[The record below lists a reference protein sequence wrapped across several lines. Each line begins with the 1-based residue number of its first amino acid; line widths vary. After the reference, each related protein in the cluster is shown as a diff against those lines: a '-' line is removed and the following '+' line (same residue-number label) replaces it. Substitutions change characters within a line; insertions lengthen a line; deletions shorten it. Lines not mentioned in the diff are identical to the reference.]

1 MLMQIR
7 DKATGVFAYIIV
19 ILIAIPFAFWGIQEY
34 FTGPSDQNVAEVN
47 GEELVKRAFDAQL
60 QDRRSYLRSLYGTQ
74 AEENFGENDSK
85 LKQEVLDYMIGN
97 ILINNEVSNAGYR
110 TTDSRLFER
119 ISTVPQFQRNGRFD
133 KQLYENFLAAQQR
146 SPAEF
151 ESQMRNEDNVNQF
164 QGSIIFSSFLPTR
177 DKQQFAKLNKQKRDF
192 DYFLITIDSQDIE
205 VSDQEIS
212 DYYEANKESFQT
224 PAQVKLE
231 YLEIDQNKIAD
242 ALEFSEDELMAVY
255 EQDKSQFQ
263 TQELRK
269 AKHILFKLPQDAS
282 EEEIDV
288 ALSKGQAALERLSS
302 GEDFSDL
309 AVELSEDQFS
319 SNNGGDL
326 GYLGRNDIDN
336 PEFIQKL
343 FSMNVG
349 DTSHAIQT
357 SLGVQ
362 IIQLDEITEP
372 EQRSFEEAR
381 SYIDN
386 SLRGDLAQEE
396 FVKQAELLQE
406 LSYENED
413 SLEVPAEALGV
424 EVQTTDW
431 VSSQSAEGIGSFPK
445 VITAAFSEDVLDN
458 RFNSELLELSD
469 GNVAVVRVAEFKEP
483 QTQPLEEVS
492 SVIRQIISFETANK
506 QVAEAGNEAVK
517 NLQSNATQAEA
528 IASDMNVKLETSGA
542 LLRDDDSVPGEILD
556 YAFTMR
562 APSEAQPIVDGLQL
576 NNGDYAVVVLKE
588 VQTPEDD
595 AVVGQSEWISLQSNY
610 GQREREATLNALRE
624 TADVRVYPENL

>member
-343 FSMNVG
+343 FSMNLG